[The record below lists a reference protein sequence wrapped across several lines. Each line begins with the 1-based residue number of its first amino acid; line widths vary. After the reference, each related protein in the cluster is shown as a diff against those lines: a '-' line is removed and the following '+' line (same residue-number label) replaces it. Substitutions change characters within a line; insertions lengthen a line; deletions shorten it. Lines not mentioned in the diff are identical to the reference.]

1 MMLQIAWRNLF
12 RRKRRTYLTLLSVII
27 GVAAAFAV
35 ITAVNTTEKAI
46 PIFLKEAF
54 GKSDY
59 NILGTETYFSE
70 DVYQAARQQLGN
82 ATAVAVL
89 KENTKL
95 HLEQEGIAAIQK
107 RVVLTGYSHPDTPVT
122 NFKVIDG
129 DLNAGGAI
137 ITDQMAKAMKLKAG
151 QTLSFETDQGI
162 RTVPVSAVVEYTLDL
177 MGPRNWFMAKYHH
190 WSVALPLSTLQEWFD
205 RSGQI
210 QAVLIKAAPD
220 AGMEE
225 LEQQVDAL
233 TKQHEGTYMQPVS
246 IYFHVSMKDSFF
258 LALYLAGFLGIAL
271 SAFVIFNSLYVSVNE
286 RKKEF
291 AALKTI
297 GYTPGQLRRMVF
309 GEVLLFSV
317 IGTLIGL
324 LFGYGFA
331 IVLKELV
338 FMIFGIYSEVEL
350 ELWKGLLV
358 SAAAGLI
365 IPAIAAWVPIRKAGQ
380 VSVIA
385 ALRDNPEEAGKGASV
400 LRLVLGGALVLSAFF
415 IKSLLLVVPLLV
427 GVSLLYPHLFAAVG
441 YILRPVYRYGFGFT
455 GELAARNLRRNRTRT
470 AMTSLVL
477 SLGIAMIVLMSSLN
491 WAMLQTYER
500 IIYSSYGGNLDVMF
514 HHIEADDLEK
524 IRGLE
529 GVTDA
534 VTYAHTSVI
543 WMYEGQKR
551 KLPVFGVGA
560 DWIDRFPLFEPGDR
574 EHGELI
580 RELRSDEIILDRVS
594 YGVWGGQIGET
605 ITLQTV
611 DGLKTFK
618 VAAVVD
624 SMKNN
629 GYGAFM
635 KDTDFQTHFGMKY
648 VRNALILKDAD
659 TSPLQLRERVF
670 DTFGERVE
678 EMWGPED
685 WVTVIN
691 LQNTGS
697 FSIINGL
704 IVLALIVSGIGI
716 SNTLMV
722 GMMERIRELGM
733 MRAVGVTRKQIL
745 RMIRREGLAF
755 GWAAS
760 IIGCAVGVLL
770 IFLTSSFLQMNML
783 TFKFEVSWEIILA
796 CGVFGLAISWFASL
810 PPARRAAKTPLG
822 EALRYE

>member
-1 MMLQIAWRNLF
+1 MTLRIAWRNLF

-35 ITAVNTTEKAI
+35 ITAVDTTEKAI

-54 GKSDY
+54 GKSDFQV
-59 NILGTETYFSE
+59 LGTEAYFSE
-70 DVYQAARQQLGN
+70 GVYQAAQQLEN
-82 ATAVAVL
+82 ATAIAVL

-95 HLEQEGIAAIQK
+95 HLEQEGVAAIQK
-107 RVVLTGYSHPDTPVT
+107 RVVLTGYSHLDTPVT

-137 ITDQMAKAMKLKAG
+137 ITDQTARAMKLAVG
-151 QTLSFETDQGI
+151 HTLSFETDQGI
-162 RTVPVSAVVEYTLDL
+162 KTIPVTAIVEYTLDL

-190 WSVALPLSTLQEWFD
+190 WSIALPLTTLQEWFD
-205 RSGQI
+205 KSGKI
-210 QAVLIKAAPD
+210 QGILIKAAPGAD
-220 AGMEE
+220 LGE
-225 LEQQVDAL
+225 LERQVDAL
-233 TKQHEGTYMQPVS
+233 TRRHEGTYMQPVS

-297 GYTPGQLRRMVF
+297 GYTPGQLQRMVF
-309 GEVLLFSV
+309 GEVMLLSV
-317 IGTLIGL
+317 IGTAIGL
-324 LFGYGFA
+324 AFGYGFA

-338 FMIFGIYSEVEL
+338 FMIFGIYSQVET

-358 SAAAGLI
+358 SAAAGILV
-365 IPAIAAWVPIRKAGQ
+365 PAIAAYVPIRQAGK

-385 ALRDNPEEAGKGASV
+385 ALRDHPEARKGVPV
-400 LRLVLGGALVLSAFF
+400 LRLILGGALVISAFF
-415 IKSLLLVVPLLV
+415 IKHLLLVVPLLV
-427 GVSLLYPHLFAAVG
+427 GVTLLYPYLFAAVSF
-441 YILRPVYRYGFGFT
+441 IMKPVYRYGFGFT
-455 GELAARNLRRNRTRT
+455 GELAAHNLQRNRIRT

-477 SLGIAMIVLMSSLN
+477 SLGISMIVLMSSLN

-500 IIYSSYGGNLDVMF
+500 VIYSSYGGNLDVMF
-514 HHIEADDLEK
+514 HHIEEDDLEK
-524 IRGLE
+524 IRSLE

-551 KLPVFGVGA
+551 KLPVYGVGA

-574 EHGELI
+574 EHGELV
-580 RELRSDEIILDRVS
+580 RQLRSDEIILDRVS
-594 YGVWGGQIGET
+594 YGVWGGQIGEE
-605 ITLQTV
+605 IVLQTV
-611 DGLKTFK
+611 DGLKAFK

-635 KDTDFQTHFGMKY
+635 KDTDFKTHFGMKY
-648 VRNALILKDAD
+648 VRNALIIKDAD

-670 DTFGERVE
+670 NAFGERVE

-685 WVTVIN
+685 WVTVIS

-704 IVLALIVSGIGI
+704 IILSLVVSGIGI
-716 SNTLMV
+716 SNTLSINV
-722 GMMERIRELGM
+722 LERIRELGM

-760 IIGCAVGVLL
+760 IIGCGVGVLL
-770 IFLTSSFLQMNML
+770 IYLTSSFLQMNML
-783 TFKFEVSWEIILA
+783 TFEFEISWEIILA
-796 CGVFGLAISWFASL
+796 CGVFGLAVSWFAGLS
-810 PPARRAAKTPLG
+810 PARKAARTPLG

>member
-1 MMLQIAWRNLF
+1 MTLRIAWRNLF

-35 ITAVNTTEKAI
+35 ITAVDTTEKAI

-54 GKSDY
+54 GKSDFQV
-59 NILGTETYFSE
+59 LGTEAYFSE
-70 DVYQAARQQLGN
+70 GVYQAAQHLEN
-82 ATAVAVL
+82 ATAIAVL

-95 HLEQEGIAAIQK
+95 HLEQEGVAAIQK
-107 RVVLTGYSHPDTPVT
+107 RVVLTGYSHLDTPVT

-137 ITDQMAKAMKLKAG
+137 ITDQTARAMKLAVG
-151 QTLSFETDQGI
+151 HTLSFETDQGI
-162 RTVPVSAVVEYTLDL
+162 KTIPVTAIVEYTLDL

-190 WSVALPLSTLQEWFD
+190 WSIALPLTTLQEWFD
-205 RSGQI
+205 KSGKI
-210 QAVLIKAAPD
+210 QGILIKAAPG
-220 AGMEE
+220 AGLGE
-225 LEQQVDAL
+225 LERQVDAL
-233 TKQHEGTYMQPVS
+233 TRRHEGTYMQPVS

-271 SAFVIFNSLYVSVNE
+271 SAFVIFNSLYVGVNE

-297 GYTPGQLRRMVF
+297 GYTPGQLQRMVF
-309 GEVLLFSV
+309 GEVMLLSV
-317 IGTLIGL
+317 IGTAIGL
-324 LFGYGFA
+324 AFGYGFA

-338 FMIFGIYSEVEL
+338 FMIFGIYSQVET

-358 SAAAGLI
+358 SAAAGILV
-365 IPAIAAWVPIRKAGQ
+365 PAIAAYVPIRQAGK

-385 ALRDNPEEAGKGASV
+385 ALRDHPEARKGVPV
-400 LRLVLGGALVLSAFF
+400 LRLILGGALVISAFF
-415 IKSLLLVVPLLV
+415 IKHLLLVVPLLV
-427 GVSLLYPHLFAAVG
+427 GVTLLYPYLFAAVSF
-441 YILRPVYRYGFGFT
+441 IMKPVYRYGFGFT
-455 GELAARNLRRNRTRT
+455 GELAAHNLQRNRIRT

-477 SLGIAMIVLMSSLN
+477 SLGISMIVLMSSLN

-500 IIYSSYGGNLDVMF
+500 VIYSSYGGNLDVMF
-514 HHIEADDLEK
+514 HHIEEDDLEK
-524 IRGLE
+524 IRSLE

-551 KLPVFGVGA
+551 KLPVYGVGA

-574 EHGELI
+574 EHGELV
-580 RELRSDEIILDRVS
+580 RQLRSDEIILDRVS
-594 YGVWGGQIGET
+594 YGVWGGQIGEE
-605 ITLQTV
+605 IVLQTV
-611 DGLKTFK
+611 DGLKAFK

-635 KDTDFQTHFGMKY
+635 KDTDFKTHFGMKY
-648 VRNALILKDAD
+648 VRNALIIKDAD

-670 DTFGERVE
+670 NAFGERVE

-685 WVTVIN
+685 WVTVIS

-704 IVLALIVSGIGI
+704 IILSLVVSGIGI
-716 SNTLMV
+716 SNTLSINV
-722 GMMERIRELGM
+722 LERIRELGM

-760 IIGCAVGVLL
+760 IIGCGVGVLL
-770 IFLTSSFLQMNML
+770 IYLTSSFLQMNML
-783 TFKFEVSWEIILA
+783 TFEFEISWEIILA
-796 CGVFGLAISWFASL
+796 CGVFGLAVSWFAGLS
-810 PPARRAAKTPLG
+810 PARKAARTPLG